1 MNRLAP
7 ASVASRPAAAA
18 AEPRMTDDR
27 SGIRRR
33 GYVLAACAALLW
45 SGGAVAAD
53 CTALLQ
59 VAVPGLAI
67 EITSAQAMAAAPLP
81 ASPVAPALTEPLPAH
96 CRVEGMIERRTG
108 VDSKP
113 YGIGF
118 AIALPDDWNGR
129 FLYQGGGGLNGTVQ
143 NPLGAVA
150 AGERPALLRG
160 FAVVS
165 SDSGHQSRAV
175 FDASFFADQ
184 EAALNFFYQSIG
196 KVTTAAKAII
206 AARYGKAPERSYYA
220 GCSTGGREGMI
231 VTQRYPLLFD
241 GVISGAPAMR
251 TDYSNLGMRSVVT
264 AFNRAAP
271 RDAAGKPLANQA
283 FSDADRQLV
292 LGAILKQCDAR
303 DGLADNWLA
312 DPIGCDFDPGTLA
325 CSGAKSDSCLSQGQV
340 DALRHAVAGPRD
352 SRGQQ
357 VYPGFLYDTG
367 IAATGGGAPGF
378 LHAGQSPVGAPVT
391 ATEQDVDAE
400 AAIAA
405 ASYNTLGNST
415 FTLLTSFSGHGGK
428 LLFFHGVSDPWFSAR
443 DTVQYYDRLARDNGG
458 AEAVQDFS
466 RLFLVPGMGHC
477 SGGAAAL
484 DQFDLLT
491 ALTDWVERGSAP
503 GSVVATGRAFP
514 GRGRPL
520 CPYPQHAHY
529 QSTGDADNATSFVC
543 RK

>member
-1 MNRLAP
+1 MKSNTPPYL
-7 ASVASRPAAAA
+7 
-18 AEPRMTDDR
+18 R
-27 SGIRRR
+27 SAVMLLPLVVWPIAG
-33 GYVLAACAALLW
+33 VSADCAAL
-45 SGGAVAAD
+45 AA
-53 CTALLQ
+53 LS
-59 VAVPGLAI
+59 VPGTTL
-67 EITSAQAMAAAPLP
+67 EITSAKATPEAKLP
-81 ASPVAPALTEPLPAH
+81 SSPFGPALTEPVPAH
-96 CRVEGMIERRTG
+96 CRVDGMIDRRSG
-108 VDSKP
+108 VGGKP

-118 AIALPDDWNGR
+118 AITMPENWNGR

-143 NPLGAVA
+143 FPIGAVA
-150 AGERPALLRG
+150 AGDRPALLRG

-165 SDSGHQSRAV
+165 SDSGHQSSNA
-175 FDASFFADQ
+175 FDADFIVDQ
-184 EAALNFFYQSIG
+184 EAALNFFYQSIV
-196 KVTTAAKAII
+196 KVTTAAKAIV
-206 AARYGKAPERSYYA
+206 AAYYGKAPERSYFA

-231 VTQRYPLLFD
+231 VSQRYPLLFD

-251 TDYSNLGMRSVVT
+251 TDYSNLAMRANIV
-264 AFNRAAP
+264 ALNRVAP
-271 RDAAGKPLANQA
+271 RDASGKPLAAQV
-283 FSDADRQLV
+283 FSDDDKDLV
-292 LGAILKQCDAR
+292 IRALLKQCDAR
-303 DGLADNWLA
+303 DGLADNWIA
-312 DPIGCDFDPGTLA
+312 DPIGCDFDPEPLVCA
-325 CSGAKSDSCLSQGQV
+325 GAKNETCLSKGQIDV
-340 DALRHAVAGPRD
+340 LKNAVTGPHD
-352 SRGQQ
+352 SRGYQ
-357 VYPGFLYDTG
+357 VYPGYFYDTG
-367 IAATGGGAPGF
+367 IAASGAGLPGF
-378 LHAGQSPVGAPVT
+378 MSAGQSPVGPPVT

-400 AAIAA
+400 AAAAA
-405 ASYNTLGNST
+405 ASFNGLGDST
-415 FTLLTSFSGHGGK
+415 ATLLSSFSGHGGK